1 MRSKSADHVHLRSAL
16 PHPHILNLSFRFC
29 GWVDV
34 GLSKLGER
42 EAETAGEAL
51 LASGLRFP
59 FDKNAIHKHL
69 PENLSCTCLPTFITM
84 TAVKIHPSANY
95 DDQADDSI
103 HLAADAGGND
113 P

>member
-1 MRSKSADHVHLRSAL
+1 M
-16 PHPHILNLSFRFC
+16 NLSFRFC

-59 FDKNAIHKHL
+59 FDKNAIHEHL